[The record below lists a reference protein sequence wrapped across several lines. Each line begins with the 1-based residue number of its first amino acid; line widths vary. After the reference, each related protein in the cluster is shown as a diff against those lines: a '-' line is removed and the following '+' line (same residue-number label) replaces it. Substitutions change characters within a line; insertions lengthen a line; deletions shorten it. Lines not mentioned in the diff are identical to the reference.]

1 MGGKFARWNVIIDG
15 PQVIKLQNQ
24 HTKKFLRITQGGAV
38 NVLGENGPLTR
49 LRYKIWQSPNGVK
62 LESVRFPGK
71 WVAVMP
77 NGTVQLGMG
86 GPHCKLLFYRS
97 NGGGQQVQ
105 QPQAYVQSQVIVQQP
120 NLQQQMQQQMAAQ
133 QAVIAQ
139 QQQQMM
145 AQQQAQVQQQMAQMK
160 LEHEQQM
167 AAQKQAM
174 EAEKL
179 RMHQQQM
186 AMQQPQQQANSGY
199 NGGNMYVQQ

>member
-105 QPQAYVQSQVIVQQP
+105 QPQAYVQPQVIVQQP
-120 NLQQQMQQQMAAQ
+120 NLQQQM
-133 QAVIAQ
+133 
-139 QQQQMM
+139 
-145 AQQQAQVQQQMAQMK
+145 QQQMAQMK

-179 RMHQQQM
+179 RMQQQQV
-186 AMQQPQQQANSGY
+186 QQQHPQQQANSGY
-199 NGGNMYVQQ
+199 NGGNMYVQPPQEE